1 MRVRIDPTTHK
12 PAGTPEFVAGGM
24 MGDDFCID
32 ERAGVA
38 YVTTHPEN
46 TIDRVSL
53 QPGQTGDVR
62 LSVAGQPFT
71 EQLINPTAGDWGR
84 GRGEYGRVAYFLTT
98 GGINAPAADGIV
110 RPAKVLRVEFDA
122 TSRSSAPGP
131 RI

>member
-1 MRVRIDPTTHK
+1 
-12 PAGTPEFVAGGM
+12 M
-24 MGDDFCID
+24 MSVDICID

-46 TIDRVSL
+46 TIDRVAF

-110 RPAKVLRVEFDA
+110 RPAKVLRAEFDA
-122 TSRSSAPGP
+122 TCRSSAPGP
-131 RI
+131 SI